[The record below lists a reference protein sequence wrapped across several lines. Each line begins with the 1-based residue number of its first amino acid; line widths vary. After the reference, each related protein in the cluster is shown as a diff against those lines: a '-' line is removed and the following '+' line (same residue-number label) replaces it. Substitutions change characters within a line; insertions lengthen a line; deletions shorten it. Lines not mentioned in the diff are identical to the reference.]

1 MLSKC
6 IMSKRRGKG
15 MLFFRKKNR
24 DLCLKV
30 LSGNE
35 NPDER
40 KKFEE
45 WLNSSDEN
53 KTLFEKL
60 LQAWNI
66 SPEANPNDFPDVE
79 NEWKILYNRLD
90 LDNIDK
96 QLYKVKKVPGETKLL
111 SSKTLRP
118 VLTGVFSLVI
128 VVFVLLFYSESNQTE
143 VWKEVTAS
151 DKEILKIQLSEGSTI
166 ILNKKSKVKF
176 PAEFDE
182 NKREIKLFG
191 EAFFSVKKDK
201 KRPFIVFTSNA
212 KTTVL
217 GTKFNVNGHE
227 EKTEV
232 IVKEGLVNLSP
243 LSEESEGINIKENEI
258 SIITKDNK
266 ISLPGKINADYRLGW
281 VEGKLI
287 FDNTSLANAIP
298 QIEKFYG
305 VKISADQGEYL
316 NAGFTGT
323 FKKQKI
329 DDVLDIIC
337 LAYEL
342 DYIKEGDS
350 YKITRK

>member
-1 MLSKC
+1 
-6 IMSKRRGKG
+6 MSKRRGKG